1 MIASVIAPADE
12 ISYCARYHGLDLLTS
27 TLLLIFTI
35 VGALDDALG
44 QTDEDDEHALVERAR
59 RFDEQAWQ
67 TIYDRYYRRLFGY
80 LYYRVG
86 NADETEELVAQ
97 VFERAVKN
105 IGRYRYRGTDLGAWL
120 NRIAANLAHDTH
132 RRQKARPPA
141 PLELNEAWIDGG
153 NDPAQKALHAE
164 SSQMLAKALS
174 QLTPDQ
180 REVIL
185 LRFVA
190 RMTSPEIGRQ
200 MGKTTGAIKA
210 LQHRALAAL
219 RRELEALNYHG
230 YA

>member
-1 MIASVIAPADE
+1 M
-12 ISYCARYHGLDLLTS
+12 LT
-27 TLLLIFTI
+27 FTI
-35 VGALDDALG
+35 IGALDDALG
-44 QTDEDDEHALVERAR
+44 QNEEGDELALVERAR

-86 NADETEELVAQ
+86 DPDLAEEMVAQ

-105 IGRYRYRGTDLGAWL
+105 ISRYRYRGTDLGAWL
-120 NRIAANLAHDTH
+120 NRIAANLAHDAH
-132 RRQKARPPA
+132 RRQKSRPPA
-141 PLELNEAWIDGG
+141 PLELNEAWIGDGP
-153 NDPAQKALHAE
+153 DPAHQALHSE
-164 SSQMLAKALS
+164 SSRMLTKALS

-190 RMTSPEIGRQ
+190 RMTSSDIGRQ

-210 LQHRALAAL
+210 LQHRALASL
-219 RRELEALNYHG
+219 RRELEALDYNG
-230 YA
+230 LP